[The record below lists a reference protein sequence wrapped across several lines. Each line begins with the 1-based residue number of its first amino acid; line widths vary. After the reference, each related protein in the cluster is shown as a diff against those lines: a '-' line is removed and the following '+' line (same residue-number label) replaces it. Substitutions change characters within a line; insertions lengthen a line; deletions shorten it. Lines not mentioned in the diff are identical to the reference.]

1 LRRGRDAVRG
11 TSLSADESLVAT
23 SSQTVGPF
31 FHFGLT
37 TAANGRM
44 IDRLRARGEPVT
56 LAIRVTDGAGE
67 PVPDAM
73 IELLQA
79 GAFGRLPTDE
89 NGVCEFATARPGRVA
104 GPGPSGQAPH
114 IFACV
119 FARGLLR
126 HLHTRIYFAGDP
138 GIETDPVLAR
148 VPEGRRGTLIA
159 TPDPGRSG
167 RWIFD
172 LRLQG
177 SGETVFFDG

>member
-1 LRRGRDAVRG
+1 M
-11 TSLSADESLVAT
+11 SADESLVAT

-37 TAANGRM
+37 TEPNGRM
-44 IDRLRARGEPVT
+44 IDRLRTQGEPVT

-79 GAFGRLPTDE
+79 GAFGRMPTDV
-89 NGVCEFATARPGRVA
+89 NGVCEFETARPGSIE

-114 IFACV
+114 IFVCV

-126 HLHTRIYFAGDP
+126 QMHTRIYFAGDP
-138 GIETDPVLAR
+138 LIATDPVLAR
-148 VPEGRRGTLIA
+148 VPEARRGTLIA
-159 TPDPGRSG
+159 TPDPGHSG

-177 SGETVFFDG
+177 ARETVFFDG

>member
-1 LRRGRDAVRG
+1 M
-11 TSLSADESLVAT
+11 SADEALVAT

-37 TAANGRM
+37 PAPNGRM
-44 IDRLRARGEPVT
+44 IDRLQARGEPVT

-79 GAFGRLPTDE
+79 GAFGRMPTDD
-89 NGVCEFATARPGRVA
+89 NGVCEFETARPGSVE

-126 HLHTRIYFAGDP
+126 QLHTRIYFAGDP
-138 GIETDPVLAR
+138 GLETDPVLAR
-148 VPEGRRGTLIA
+148 VPEARRETLLA
-159 TPDPGRSG
+159 TADTGRSG

-177 SGETVFFDG
+177 GRETVFFDG